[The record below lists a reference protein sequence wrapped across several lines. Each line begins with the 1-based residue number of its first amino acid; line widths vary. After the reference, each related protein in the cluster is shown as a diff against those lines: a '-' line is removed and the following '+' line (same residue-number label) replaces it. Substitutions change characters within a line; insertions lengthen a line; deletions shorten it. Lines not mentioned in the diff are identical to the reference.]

1 MVKNILVPCDGSD
14 YSVSAGEAAIWIA
27 KRVGASVTGLNVV
40 DSVSLEGSFFH
51 DLSGA
56 LGFEPFMN
64 YSSKLRSFLEEA
76 AGGILDAFEERLK
89 AEGIE
94 SHRVIA
100 DGVVSSEICEKAKL
114 SDLLVMGRRGVNAE
128 FEYGLMGSVVETVVR
143 SSQRPV
149 LVIPKEFTP
158 PKKPL
163 IAFDESESSSKALHS
178 AAEFAVAFGMPL
190 TVLAVSKG
198 AEREEA
204 LRAAAEYLE
213 PYGIEAQYAS
223 VEGDPHDRIVEYVN
237 ANSFDMVFIGSSHH
251 SKVVSM
257 VLGSTT
263 EYVMRTLEIPFFI
276 ER

>member
-1 MVKNILVPCDGSD
+1 MR
-14 YSVSAGEAAIWIA
+14 AAIWIA
-27 KRVGASVTGLNVV
+27 KRLGASVTGLNVI
-40 DSVSLEGSFFH
+40 DSVSLDGSFFH

-64 YSSKLRSFLEEA
+64 YSAKLREFLEES

-89 AEGIE
+89 DEGVQ

-100 DGVVSSEICEKAKL
+100 SGVVSGEICEKAKL
-114 SDLLVMGRRGVNAE
+114 ADLLVMGRRGVNAE
-128 FEYGLMGSVVETVVR
+128 FEYGLMGSVVEAVVR
-143 SSQRPV
+143 SSHRPV
-149 LVIPKEFTP
+149 LIIPEEFTP

-163 IAFDESESSSKALHS
+163 IAFDGSESSSKALHS
-178 AAEFAVAFGMPL
+178 AAEFAVAFDLPL
-190 TVLAVSKG
+190 TVLAVSTG
-198 AEREEA
+198 AEERDEI
-204 LRAAAEYLE
+204 LSAAAGYLK
-213 PYGIEAQYAS
+213 PYDLKVEYAS
-223 VEGDPHDRIVEYVN
+223 IDGDPHDRIVGYVN
-237 ANSFDMVFIGSSHH
+237 TNGVDMVFIGSSHH